1 MKEKHSKVPWY
12 SREIRGP
19 SAPATE
25 TEPVPIPPVAPVIV
39 LEDEPP
45 WKIPSLMRK
54 HRQLTMMMLLLKL
67 LLRDHRLYPP
77 RLLNNCPATP
87 KITTT
92 PSTVPIDLPPL

>member
-12 SREIRGP
+12 SSEIRGP

-45 WKIPSLMRK
+45 PGG
-54 HRQLTMMMLLLKL
+54 
-67 LLRDHRLYPP
+67 YPP
-77 RLLNNCPATP
+77 LCG
-87 KITTT
+87 
-92 PSTVPIDLPPL
+92 STVS